1 MSRRRTLTPPFSI
14 NAWPS
19 FSDALASGL
28 LILVF
33 IITLLSI
40 FSGKVLDE
48 IEERQRATEFE
59 EEMVRQFEQTIED
72 QGMSVEREGTVLR
85 IRLPEQV
92 LFDSGRA
99 DSNPDGREVL
109 RILGLQLESF
119 GYDRVLVEGHTDDQ
133 PIRETLQGRYE
144 TNWELS
150 TGRACR
156 VARFLIEAS
165 GLAEESFVASGYAE
179 FHPVAG
185 NDTEEGRAENRRIE
199 IVVHP

>member
-1 MSRRRTLTPPFSI
+1 MSRRRLSPPFSI

-59 EEMVRQFEQTIED
+59 EEMVRQFEQTIEER
-72 QGMSVEREGTVLR
+72 GMSVEREGTVLR

-99 DSNPDGREVL
+99 DIKPDGREVL
-109 RILGLQLESF
+109 RILGMQLESF
-119 GYDRVLVEGHTDDQ
+119 GYDRVLVEGHTDNQ
-133 PIRETLQGRYE
+133 PIRETLQSRYE
-144 TNWELS
+144 TNWELA

-156 VARFLIEAS
+156 VARLLIESS
-165 GLAEESFVASGYAE
+165 GLEEERFVASGYAE
-179 FHPVAG
+179 FHPVAS
-185 NDTEEGRAENRRIE
+185 NDTDAGRAENRRIE

>member
-1 MSRRRTLTPPFSI
+1 MSRRRSLSPPFSI

-59 EEMVRQFEQTIED
+59 EEMVRKFESTIEER
-72 QGMSVEREGTVLR
+72 GMSVEREGSVLR
-85 IRLPEQV
+85 ILLPAQV

-99 DSNPDGREVL
+99 DIKPEGEEVL
-109 RILGLQLESF
+109 RTLGAQLEDF

-133 PIRETLQGRYE
+133 PIREPLQGRYE

-156 VARFLIEAS
+156 VARFLIQAS
-165 GLAEESFVASGYAE
+165 GLEAESFVASGYSE
-179 FHPVAG
+179 YQPVAT
-185 NDTEEGRAENRRIE
+185 NDDEVGRARNRRIE